1 MATHGRLVFSKPYL
15 FNCST
20 KLTRKWENGYE
31 NETEGRGK
39 PEGLTS
45 HLVCQ
50 WKNSQGMSSSLHRI
64 GQRTYWG
71 NFCNQYENLVIWW
84 LIYVIISL
92 SIYCC
97 WVCPK
102 EGDLV
107 MTIFSVSNCHLVLLL
122 IIFFRSLL
130 YCLICNLHPCYV
142 TQSSSRVC

>member
-1 MATHGRLVFSKPYL
+1 MVGLFFQNHPYSIAVQNWQVSEKMGTKMKQRDVANQKASQATLSVNERILKECHHLY
-15 FNCST
+15 T
-20 KLTRKWENGYE
+20 EADNGLIE
-31 NETEGRGK
+31 VIFAINMK
-39 PEGLTS
+39 I
-45 HLVCQ
+45 
-50 WKNSQGMSSSLHRI
+50 WWSL
-64 GQRTYWG
+64 
-71 NFCNQYENLVIWW
+71 IWW